1 MMAVIYIADQ
11 GALVC
16 KKGERLYVYKSQQ
29 LLRWFHTKDIS
40 QLILVGNVALSTPT
54 ITYLLKHRID
64 TVFVSYYGKY
74 KGRLVGEYGKNIA
87 LRVAK
92 FEYLANEAH
101 REMLAK
107 IFVHAKITNSNSM
120 LKKRQARHKNEILQS
135 VFIKNHALCDLLKNS
150 HQTLQSLRG
159 YEGIAAKNYFST
171 FPIMLKNEDFA
182 FNGRNKRPP
191 KDEVNALLS
200 LSYTFLMI
208 QVMCATYICGLD
220 VYYGSLHEI
229 DYGRQSLVLDLME
242 EYRALVDNMVISLIN
257 RKEIRIEHFAYNIL
271 SNEENIE
278 NDEKVN
284 MLPVSL
290 TNDGMRIVVTAFNKL
305 INSKFTTIDPP
316 GTWSLK
322 DIFSLQARKL
332 ANHFQNKKEYTS
344 FIWQ

>member
-1 MMAVIYIADQ
+1 MMAVVYIADQ

-16 KKGERLYVYKSQQ
+16 KKGDRLYVYKMQQ

-54 ITYLLKHRID
+54 ITYLLKYRID

-74 KGRLVGEYGKNIA
+74 KGRLIGEFGKNVA
-87 LRVAK
+87 LRVAQ
-92 FEYLANEAH
+92 FEYLANETH
-101 REMLAK
+101 REILAK
-107 IFVHAKITNSNSM
+107 IFVHAKIANSNSL
-120 LKKRQARHKNEILQS
+120 LKKRQARYKDETLKS
-135 VFIKNHALCDLLKNS
+135 VIIKNHALCDLIENS
-150 HQTLQSLRG
+150 HLTLKSLRG

-171 FPIMLKNEDFA
+171 FPILLKNEDFP

-220 VYYGSLHEI
+220 VYYGSLHEV

-242 EYRALVDNMVISLIN
+242 EFRALIDNMVISLIN
-257 RKEIRIEHFAYNIL
+257 RKEIRLEHFVYNTL
-271 SNEENIE
+271 NNEESTE
-278 NDEKVN
+278 YDEKVK

-290 TNDGMRIVVTAFNKL
+290 TNDGIRIVITAFNKL
-305 INSKFTTIDPP
+305 INSKFYIIDPP

-322 DIFSLQARKL
+322 DIFILQTRKL
-332 ANHFQNKKEYTS
+332 ANHFQNKKRIYS
-344 FIWQ
+344 I